1 MNSGKYRKII
11 LQENWGE
18 NKFSMVVERVNI
30 PRCFPCP
37 YSVNFQKS
45 HPKILSGEAFW
56 ITHNKICIGYY
67 YTINLDIFRP
77 IFSYKRQRLLDNVHY
92 GKEEDDEDYDEE
104 DNYSVINPILRYA
117 RKKYMVAFNKY
128 IICLNNKKIPMDCV
142 NIILSYINEYLLI

>member
-1 MNSGKYRKII
+1 MNSIKYRKWY

-18 NKFSMVVERVNI
+18 NKFIMIKENAGSR
-30 PRCFPCP
+30 FCP
-37 YSVNFQKS
+37 YSINFQRV
-45 HPKILSGEAFW
+45 HPKVESGEAFW
-56 ITHNKICIGYY
+56 TTRNKLCIGYHSLA
-67 YTINLDIFRP
+67 NPDIFRP
-77 IFSYKRQRLLDNVHY
+77 IFSHKRQRLLDNVHY